1 MAIKILIAPALLALS
16 VLVNPAGAAQTV
28 ACSCPGNVYPCANST
43 PMCPGQC
50 AGSPG
55 TAMCN
60 LMHYPLLVDT
70 NQKIVSRSG
79 SLPPLDA
86 DYDALVRASWEY
98 MMNPGTGAGVPLC
111 GQISTTCEDPTLPNY
126 YESSIV
132 GANTHNP
139 ADMFATMAESSLAYY
154 AYTGNSKSLDIAIAG
169 LDFFLNH
176 GLTAPT
182 DRWSSVP
189 YAAAAP
195 MSVTYSG
202 DPAGNANGSGD
213 GAHVIEPDK
222 SAELGR
228 AYLLF
233 YEHLLA
239 SNPTKAA
246 QYRDVSLNVARQ
258 LVKNADPRNPD
269 GPWFFRLD
277 PTTGLKKVYL
287 DGSSNDYN
295 ASVLHPLM
303 LFDELLRVDGLPG
316 RTFLSAADRGNFIR
330 TRNSTWAWMKNG
342 PMIAGSRPGW
352 APYFEDVWTGN
363 SWVNI
368 TPLETAKYL
377 LATRGR
383 TPQIGTFDPDWESD
397 ARSLIA
403 EVEANLVKDHSLGG
417 GCPDPLCGKPDPF
430 GVYQV
435 MEQSFDFTPYISHF
449 SRYAATNLL
458 WVEKALRDLNYVTYA
473 LTADGSNS
481 VDTGPTVGTE
491 WFTDSHTDLVK
502 HLLQVFGSAPEFAKN
517 GVDGFLR
524 SSSVV
529 QGVSYVCDSY
539 VTFDNAG
546 VNDVWRLPFNPA
558 LRGGVTSDGTP
569 LPLLPGCA
577 EPVSAGY
584 TVCPIAG
591 SADFAVRIRH
601 DGAAVVIATGRP
613 GCAGTDGGSGGGGPG
628 TGDGGAPRGCGCS
641 GAGWTEQVLAWVA
654 LAAGFRRR
662 RRS

>member
-98 MMNPGTGAGVPLC
+98 MMNPGTSAGVPLC

-213 GAHVIEPDK
+213 T
-222 SAELGR
+222 
-228 AYLLF
+228 
-233 YEHLLA
+233 
-239 SNPTKAA
+239 N
-246 QYRDVSLNVARQ
+246 
-258 LVKNADPRNPD
+258 
-269 GPWFFRLD
+269 
-277 PTTGLKKVYL
+277 
-287 DGSSNDYN
+287 
-295 ASVLHPLM
+295 
-303 LFDELLRVDGLPG
+303 
-316 RTFLSAADRGNFIR
+316 TFWQAI
-330 TRNSTWAWMKNG
+330 
-342 PMIAGSRPGW
+342 
-352 APYFEDVWTGN
+352 
-363 SWVNI
+363 
-368 TPLETAKYL
+368 
-377 LATRGR
+377 
-383 TPQIGTFDPDWESD
+383 
-397 ARSLIA
+397 
-403 EVEANLVKDHSLGG
+403 
-417 GCPDPLCGKPDPF
+417 
-430 GVYQV
+430 
-435 MEQSFDFTPYISHF
+435 
-449 SRYAATNLL
+449 
-458 WVEKALRDLNYVTYA
+458 
-473 LTADGSNS
+473 
-481 VDTGPTVGTE
+481 
-491 WFTDSHTDLVK
+491 
-502 HLLQVFGSAPEFAKN
+502 
-517 GVDGFLR
+517 
-524 SSSVV
+524 
-529 QGVSYVCDSY
+529 
-539 VTFDNAG
+539 
-546 VNDVWRLPFNPA
+546 
-558 LRGGVTSDGTP
+558 
-569 LPLLPGCA
+569 
-577 EPVSAGY
+577 
-584 TVCPIAG
+584 
-591 SADFAVRIRH
+591 
-601 DGAAVVIATGRP
+601 
-613 GCAGTDGGSGGGGPG
+613 
-628 TGDGGAPRGCGCS
+628 
-641 GAGWTEQVLAWVA
+641 
-654 LAAGFRRR
+654 RRR
-662 RRS
+662 RRSIATSASTSLGSWSRTQTREIPTAHGSFGSIQPLVSRRCTWTARAMTTTRRCCTRSCSSTSSCVWTVFPGEHSFLQRIGAISSGRGTLPGRG